1 MQARLVQ
8 LMQKLSPDH
17 FDWATSIV
25 LGRYP
30 GAVQVSIA
38 HASTVGSLIISG
50 AGSICCWLTHVSCF
64 CTSCSIF
71 TNLLGCCRNP

>member
-1 MQARLVQ
+1 MILRRHLNFVQARLVQ

-30 GAVQVSIA
+30 GAVQVSAVDIYTSQ
-38 HASTVGSLIISG
+38 HRFP
-50 AGSICCWLTHVSCF
+50 CCKDAARSSHKLTGMTLKH
-64 CTSCSIF
+64 
-71 TNLLGCCRNP
+71 

>member
-1 MQARLVQ
+1 MVLRRHLTSVQARLVQ

-30 GAVQVSIA
+30 GAVQVRTVHMLCLTPSCCSSFVCCKELLQA
-38 HASTVGSLIISG
+38 HACLSL
-50 AGSICCWLTHVSCF
+50 
-64 CTSCSIF
+64 
-71 TNLLGCCRNP
+71 

>member
-8 LMQKLSPDH
+8 DMQKLSPDH

-30 GAVQVSIA
+30 GAVQVPHLTQHDPDGMLA
-38 HASTVGSLIISG
+38 PELYDCASR
-50 AGSICCWLTHVSCF
+50 
-64 CTSCSIF
+64 
-71 TNLLGCCRNP
+71 GC

>member
-1 MQARLVQ
+1 MAVVQARLVQ

-30 GAVQVSIA
+30 GAVQVLKS
-38 HASTVGSLIISG
+38 
-50 AGSICCWLTHVSCF
+50 HVHCPVLAVS
-64 CTSCSIF
+64 
-71 TNLLGCCRNP
+71 P